1 MKPRMKGAELVRSRG
16 GWWGAAALVTVLLLA
31 TLLGGGRVGLA
42 VAATDGSAWLWS
54 RTAGEVD
61 RVSPDSGKV
70 EQRRAVTDSRGH
82 RVQVTQNDKFLL
94 IHDLETGRVSSLD
107 LNGLGFSGRLDIGT
121 RGDPHLAMGSSGAA
135 LVERTTGA
143 VRALDPATLRPVG
156 AVLQLPGPLV
166 GGEFDDAGQL
176 WVAAPRQGTV
186 MAMKVTGQGATIVR
200 TAEAAE
206 PDHELTMT
214 VLDQGALVVDRGGR
228 DLVVATGDD
237 TRRITA
243 PVPLAGAM
251 VPERTHG
258 ALAAITV
265 PGAGS
270 VVTLGDVRQGGPVR
284 SFPLTDPVQE
294 PAVPFA
300 GKVYLPIRETGQVR
314 VFEPAGRQ
322 TGMLSMLAGRGDM
335 ELQVREGNLF
345 VNAPGSTDALVVGG
359 DGVARKVGKYP
370 GGAGQGTEK
379 PGRPD
384 DGAGSPPPVPAP
396 PADPVFPDP
405 IDPGRPTDTPVTP
418 PSKKPETPPT
428 IVPTELP
435 RPTVNPVPRTPSPRL
450 PTRTPTTT
458 PTSASPTSR
467 TPTSIPTTPK
477 PTTPRP
483 TTPRPTTSR
492 PTTPRPTTPRPTTP
506 RPTTPRPTTPKPTP
520 TKPKPTPTKPK
531 PTPTKPKPTPTT
543 NPYTPAQVC
552 NATAGGNYKVQR
564 SSSFQGGRIYQL
576 YSATTKKN
584 CAVTMKTTDIGKGT
598 NVWIRLQSQKGG
610 KVASDNGTFKYY
622 AGPVFVLA
630 PGDCVRY
637 SGGASGASASSGW
650 GNCG

>member
-1 MKPRMKGAELVRSRG
+1 MKPQNKGVEMARSRV
-16 GWWGAAALVTVLLLA
+16 GWWAAAALVTVLLLA
-31 TLLGGGRVGLA
+31 TMLGGGRVGLA

-61 RVSPDSGKV
+61 RVNPDSGRV
-70 EQRRAVTDSRGH
+70 EQRRQVTDARGH
-82 RVQVTQNDKFLL
+82 RVQVTQNDRFLL
-94 IHDLETGRVSSLD
+94 IHDLDTGRVSSLD

-121 RGDPHLAMGSSGAA
+121 RGDPHLAMGSNGAA

-156 AVLQLPGPLV
+156 PVLQLPGPLV
-166 GGEFDDAGQL
+166 GGEFDDAGLL

-186 MAMKVTGQGATIVR
+186 LAVKVAAQGPSVVR
-200 TAEAAE
+200 TAEAAP
-206 PDHELTMT
+206 PDHDLAMT
-214 VLDQGALVVDRGGR
+214 VLDEGALVVDRDGR
-228 DLVVATGDD
+228 GLVVATGGG
-237 TRRITA
+237 TRRVTT
-243 PVPLAGAM
+243 PVSLVGAM
-251 VPERTHG
+251 VPARTHG
-258 ALAAITV
+258 ALAAVTV
-265 PGAGS
+265 PAAGA

-300 GKVYLPIRETGQVR
+300 GKVYLPVRETGQVR

-322 TGMLSMLAGRGDM
+322 TGMLSMPAGRGDM

-345 VNAPGSTDALVVGG
+345 VNSPGSTDALVVGG

-370 GGAGQGTEK
+370 GGPGRGGGRPHK
-379 PGRPD
+379 PGG
-384 DGAGSPPPVPAP
+384 GASSPPPVPAP

-405 IDPGRPTDTPVTP
+405 FEPDP
-418 PSKKPETPPT
+418 PSEGPETPPST
-428 IVPTELP
+428 PATPPADPRTEAP
-435 RPTVNPVPRTPSPRL
+435 RPSATPGPHLPSPRV
-450 PTRTPTTT
+450 P
-458 PTSASPTSR
+458 SR
-467 TPTSIPTTPK
+467 TPTASPSGS
-477 PTTPRP
+477 RP

-492 PTTPRPTTPRPTTP
+492 PTSTRPATPRPTTTRPTAPRPTTPRPTTP

-520 TKPKPTPTKPK
+520 TKPKPK
-531 PTPTKPKPTPTT
+531 PTQTR

-552 NATAGGNYKVQR
+552 NATAGGNYQVQR
-564 SSSFQGGRIYQL
+564 SSSFAGGRIYQL
-576 YSATTKKN
+576 YSASTKKN
-584 CAVTMKTTDIGKGT
+584 CAVTMKTADIGKAT
-598 NVWIRLQSQKGG
+598 NVWVRLQSQNGG
-610 KVASDNGTFKYY
+610 KVASDNGSFKYY

-637 SGGASGASASSGW
+637 SGGASGASASAGW